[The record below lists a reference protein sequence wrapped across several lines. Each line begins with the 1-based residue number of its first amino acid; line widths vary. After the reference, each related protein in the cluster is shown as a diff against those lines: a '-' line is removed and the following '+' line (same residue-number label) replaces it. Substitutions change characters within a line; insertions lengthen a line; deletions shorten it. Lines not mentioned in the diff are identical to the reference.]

1 MDLLTNREMNG
12 KQHML
17 VSTGVTNSLRAS
29 SDDSLASSFAT
40 SYVGV
45 ISFLAVVSEGS
56 FAKAASRLGIGRSA
70 VSRNVQKLEAQ
81 IDARLLLRTTRSMA
95 LTREGELFYQ
105 NCNPGVERIVRALAD
120 MRELRQGPPR
130 GQLRICS
137 TTGFGRRIVAP
148 LLSGFYTAY
157 PDIALDFMLKDGP
170 IEFTTDRIDV
180 AFRDGKLDDSQV
192 IAKQLFPMQMIVCAS
207 PEYARAHGLPRSVE
221 DLGMHRCINLRLVS
235 GRIAEWEFK
244 VGGASRKVVP
254 KAVHVL
260 NDADLVLQAVLAG
273 HGIAQL
279 AAYQV
284 SELLRANRLYAC
296 LVQYAPDDRG
306 HYACYLSRK
315 HLPSRIRVFIDYMTE
330 QIRALDLQCPTEVVP
345 LAGCP

>member
-1 MDLLTNREMNG
+1 MNG

-17 VSTGVTNSLRAS
+17 VPTGLTRSPPAS

-40 SYVGV
+40 SYAGV

-81 IDARLLLRTTRSMA
+81 IDARLLLRTTRSTA

-105 NCNPGVERIVRALAD
+105 NCNPAVERIVQALAD

-130 GQLRICS
+130 GQLRVCS
-137 TTGFGRRIVAP
+137 TTGFGRTIVAP
-148 LLSGFYTAY
+148 LLSGFCTAY

-170 IEFTTDRIDV
+170 VEFTTERIDV

-192 IAKQLFPMQMIVCAS
+192 VAKQLIPMQMIVCAS

-221 DLGMHRCINLRLVS
+221 DLEMHRCINLRLAS
-235 GRIAEWEFK
+235 GRIAGWEFK
-244 VGGASRKVVP
+244 VGGVSRKVVP

-260 NDADLVLQAVLAG
+260 NDADLMLQAVLAG
-273 HGIAQL
+273 HGVAQL

-284 SELLRANRLYAC
+284 SELLRAKRLYAC
-296 LVQYAPDDRG
+296 LAQYAPDDRG

-330 QIRALDLQCPTEVVP
+330 QIRALDLQCPTEVVRP
-345 LAGCP
+345 ACCP